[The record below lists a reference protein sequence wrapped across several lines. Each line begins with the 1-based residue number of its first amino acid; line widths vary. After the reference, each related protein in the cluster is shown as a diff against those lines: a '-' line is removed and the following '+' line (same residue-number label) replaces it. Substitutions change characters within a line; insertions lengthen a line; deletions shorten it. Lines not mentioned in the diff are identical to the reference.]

1 MLLLRFYLPTYHNF
15 FLGIFQTPSQFCDG
29 GWKLF
34 RVIQILHSKQFIITM
49 KALFT
54 IVLLACATLAQ
65 SQEVFEVIED
75 KPTAQNGIEYSYTIR
90 NERTEESYSRYEVTI
105 MAQNKSG
112 CPLIYFKKAGDELNS
127 IFEGDP
133 SAIARFECMN
143 ATGKRLTSKG
153 ANVKAKAF
161 KVPFTQNGT
170 TTQIEGGYLLKNGS
184 KVSTD
189 LIVIVPKGEKPK
201 FKVRI
206 QNFSEMA
213 D

>member
-1 MLLLRFYLPTYHNF
+1 MEEISIKSDNLIN
-15 FLGIFQTPSQFCDG
+15 
-29 GWKLF
+29 K
-34 RVIQILHSKQFIITM
+34 ITM
-49 KALFT
+49 KY
-54 IVLLACATLAQ
+54 LLSLMFLLVNLLSFAQ
-65 SQEVFEVIED
+65 NVVELTED
-75 KPTAQNGIEYSYTIR
+75 KPSASNGIEYTYTIR
-90 NERTEESYSRYEVTI
+90 NERTEDTYSRYEVSV

-112 CPLIYFKKAGDELNS
+112 CMLIYFKKAGDELNS

-170 TTQIEGGYLLKNGS
+170 TIQVEGGFLLKNGS
-184 KVSTD
+184 TVSTD
-189 LIVIVPKGEKPK
+189 LIVIVPKGERPK
-201 FKVRI
+201 FKVRT
-206 QNFSEMA
+206 QQFAELT

>member
-1 MLLLRFYLPTYHNF
+1 MKH
-15 FLGIFQTPSQFCDG
+15 
-29 GWKLF
+29 LF
-34 RVIQILHSKQFIITM
+34 ITLFVMISFISNAQNVIELT
-49 KALFT
+49 
-54 IVLLACATLAQ
+54 
-65 SQEVFEVIED
+65 ED
-75 KPTAQNGIEYSYTIR
+75 KPSSNNGIEYTYTIR
-90 NERTEESYSRYEVTI
+90 NERTEDSYSRYEVTV

-133 SAIARFECMN
+133 SAIARFECTN

-161 KVPFTQNGT
+161 KVPFTQNNT
-170 TTQIEGGYLLKNGS
+170 TIQVEGGFLLKNGS

-206 QNFSEMA
+206 QDFAEMA